1 MFDPIKSLEIGD
13 LLVSVLQKGEA
24 EGQEVGSFEEILLK
38 LLASLDLDTQT
49 FQDLKPDTDGER
61 DHRRPDLVRE
71 AGIPAEVDVPIRIPL
86 HVQLQSEHVLE
97 TKQLPEEVKYGHN
110 TGEDIEV
117 PSKKI
122 QAFVRPDPGRT
133 TLEPE
138 APEVYLSIDP
148 VEEKSLGVFP
158 NRQVETKEADLLN
171 PGTRRAETQKGD
183 VEEVLVPE
191 AKGPTAGKETKT
203 LEEIPKEATIKQP
216 VDRTLVT
223 DSQPKRPP
231 IPTSDPEAETSK
243 HKPLSRPD
251 LRSEPTHR
259 PLDSRTAEGSL
270 EARDRPMEPDNMG
283 RPQPDKTKTT
293 YPKNQIERDLTPV
306 KGPIR
311 ESVQER
317 SFREP
322 PQAQAQT
329 AGEGSPRP
337 KVEDQPVD
345 RNTQTQE
352 VLTRQRDIPQNRSVE
367 VRQLSVK
374 IEEMSLK
381 FRLQGNNLSV
391 EIRTPQEIQNYMSFL
406 EIYRLSRSLQ
416 SIGVAL
422 DSLRVNGTDLV
433 PKGSRFPRR
442 EERERFN
449 IRGDEGTSEKV
460 SRSPDH
466 SSDLSLLL

>member
-1 MFDPIKSLEIGD
+1 M
-13 LLVSVLQKGEA
+13 
-24 EGQEVGSFEEILLK
+24 
-38 LLASLDLDTQT
+38 
-49 FQDLKPDTDGER
+49 
-61 DHRRPDLVRE
+61 
-71 AGIPAEVDVPIRIPL
+71 
-86 HVQLQSEHVLE
+86 E
-97 TKQLPEEVKYGHN
+97 TKQLPEEVKYGQN
-110 TGEDIEV
+110 TGKDIEV
-117 PSKKI
+117 PSGEF

-148 VEEKSLGVFP
+148 VEEEPPRVEGKSLGVFP
-158 NRQVETKEADLLN
+158 NRQVETEEADPLN
-171 PGTRRAETQKGD
+171 PGTRSAETQKGD
-183 VEEVLVPE
+183 VKEVEIHTLPKTDPRLDPE
-191 AKGPTAGKETKT
+191 AKRPTAGKETKT
-203 LEEIPKEATIKQP
+203 LEEIPKEATTKQP
-216 VDRTLVT
+216 VDRTLVS

-231 IPTSDPEAETSK
+231 VPTSDPEAETSK
-243 HKPLSRPD
+243 HKPLGRPD

-259 PLDSRTAEGSL
+259 PLDTRTAEGSL